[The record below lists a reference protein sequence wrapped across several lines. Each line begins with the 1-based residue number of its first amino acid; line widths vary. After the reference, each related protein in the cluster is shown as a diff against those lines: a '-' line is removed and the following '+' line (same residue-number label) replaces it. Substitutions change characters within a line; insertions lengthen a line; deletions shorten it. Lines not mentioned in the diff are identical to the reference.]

1 MKDAIKKYIA
11 IALILAVFM
20 PIYAKKQDKDAIFKL
35 VSKSY
40 TLNLDGSVD
49 YREHKELKI
58 FTTMTFDAF
67 GETFIMYNPDFQKLT
82 INESYTIKADGTKME
97 SPSNA
102 FNPMLP
108 ENCSRC
114 ERLNPMREMV
124 VTHTAL
130 EHDATIV
137 LDYTI
142 HSENFFFKNLLEQID
157 LSEKVPVE
165 KYEISIITPEG
176 YPLNIYINGENL
188 VYEKSAF
195 NENGFQTNKW
205 TFTNLKPRPSDEY
218 LYKTACPT
226 ISFTTLRTPELLVPN
241 LTAQNAFNKF
251 SSKEITA
258 FFQNYIADTKDDKE
272 KILKVR
278 DYIAENILTRDVNP
292 KYLNYVIASPE
303 IVWNTNCALPIEKN
317 LLLTNVLKSLNY
329 NAELVFLMNG
339 FYKYINTCVKV
350 DYKGET
356 IYISADD
363 DSDLSLDSKFAPA
376 YVINQDCE
384 FGKTSSQTNTVNV
397 IADIKFDGQN
407 IDKPKV
413 EYVQN
418 DVQSPKVKTLL
429 PKDISTV
436 SVISQK
442 HGNYYVISLY
452 DGSYG
457 NSLRSE
463 NIHRNREYAIAIPA
477 SDESYE
483 YRITIP
489 NGKKCLTK
497 SSTETLE
504 ISGAKML
511 LETKVEGQNVMI
523 TRKLTLPEAGI
534 QAKDVKKFKTLLGKW
549 ELPTKI
555 LIR

>member
-1 MKDAIKKYIA
+1 MKDLIKKHIA
-11 IALILAVFM
+11 FVLILAVFV
-20 PIYAKKQDKDAIFKL
+20 PIYAKNQDKDAIFKL

-49 YREHKELKI
+49 YRERKELKI

-82 INESYTIKADGTKME
+82 INESYTVKADGTIIE
-97 SPSNA
+97 SPGNA

-114 ERLNPMREMV
+114 ERLNPIREMV

-130 EHDATIV
+130 EHNATIV

-142 HSENFFFKNLLEQID
+142 HSENFFFHNLLEQIE

-165 KYEISIITPEG
+165 KYEISITTPEG
-176 YPLNIYINGENL
+176 FPLNININVENPDF
-188 VYEKSAF
+188 EKNIV

-205 TFTNLKPRPSDEY
+205 TFSNLKPRPSDEY
-218 LYKTACPT
+218 LYKTALPT
-226 ISFTTLRTPELLVPN
+226 LSFTTLRTPELFVPQ
-241 LTAQNAFNKF
+241 LIAQNAFNKF
-251 SSKEITA
+251 SSNEITA
-258 FFQNYIADTKDDKE
+258 FFLKYIADTQDDKE

-278 DYIAENILTRDVNP
+278 DYIAENILTRNINP
-292 KYLNYVIASPE
+292 KYLNYVLASPE

-317 LLLTNVLKSLNY
+317 LLLANVLKSLNY
-329 NAELVFLMNG
+329 NADLVFLMNDL
-339 FYKYINTCVKV
+339 YSHISSCVRV
-350 DYKGET
+350 DYKGEVF
-356 IYISADD
+356 YISADD
-363 DSDLSLDSKFAPA
+363 DSDLSLDYKFAPA
-376 YVINQDCE
+376 YIINQDCE
-384 FGKTSSQTNTVNV
+384 FGKIPSQTNTVNV
-397 IADIKFDGQN
+397 IANISFDGQN
-407 IDKPKV
+407 VEKPTVTYIQK
-413 EYVQN
+413 N
-418 DVQSPKVKTLL
+418 VQSPKVKTLL
-429 PKDISTV
+429 PKETSVV

-442 HGNYYVISLY
+442 YGSYYVITLY

-463 NIHRNREYAIAIPA
+463 NIHRNREYAIAMPA

-483 YRITIP
+483 YRMNIP
-489 NGKKCLTK
+489 AGRKILTK

-504 ISGAKML
+504 IAGAKML
-511 LETKVEGQNVMI
+511 LETKVEGQYVTV

-534 QAKDVKKFKTLLGKW
+534 PAKDVKKFKTLLGKW

-555 LIR
+555 LIQ